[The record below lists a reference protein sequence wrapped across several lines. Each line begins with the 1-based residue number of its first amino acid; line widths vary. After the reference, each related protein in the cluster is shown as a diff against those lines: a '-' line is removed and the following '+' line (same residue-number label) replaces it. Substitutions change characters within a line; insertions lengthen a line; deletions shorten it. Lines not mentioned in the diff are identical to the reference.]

1 MSHFSCPLAS
11 SKSPDAAVE
20 GLGVADFED
29 TDDVTVS
36 SSLTQREED
45 HTPED
50 LYTPIYTPFASSASS
65 SCLSDATEQN
75 SFTPSYPPSETQDGD
90 MELRHRQ
97 VTNRKSERNIFIA
110 KRETDESLEALE
122 VSDEDIVDTPINLDH
137 TLSSEEEPLLH
148 YEDVTLSNAT
158 KLLQESKRYRKGD
171 ALCGIHAKVG
181 DTKHFMGSNFSL
193 GVNRL
198 R

>member
-1 MSHFSCPLAS
+1 MPLAS
-11 SKSPDAAVE
+11 RNSPNVAAV
-20 GLGVADFED
+20 GLGIADFED
-29 TDDVTVS
+29 DDDVTVS

-50 LYTPIYTPFASSASS
+50 LYTPIFTPFASSASS

-97 VTNRKSERNIFIA
+97 VTNRKSEQNIFIS
-110 KRETDESLEALE
+110 KRETDDSLEALE
-122 VSDEDIVDTPINLDH
+122 VSDEDIVATPINLVD
-137 TLSSEEEPLLH
+137 TLSSEEDFHPH

-158 KLLQESKRYRKGD
+158 NLLQESKRYRKGD
-171 ALCGIHAKVG
+171 ALCGKHAKVG